1 MKILLV
7 EDDHKILEYLI
18 KGLKEDG
25 FSVDSAN
32 SGDDGLYLAL
42 SNTYD
47 LIILDWMLPV
57 FDGIFIGQKIREKN
71 ISTPIIMLTAKND
84 IDDKIISLNAGI
96 DSYITKPFVFRELT
110 AHINALL
117 RRTNFDIQNIVH
129 FDTLEV
135 DVMNRTVKRSGKNIE
150 LTSKEFNILLHMI
163 KNKNRII
170 THTEIQDTIWGMNEI
185 ISSNIIN
192 VFIHHL
198 RKKIDL
204 ESEEPLI
211 KTVRGSGYKFCSSK

>member
-57 FDGIFIGQKIREKN
+57 FDGIFIGKKIREKN
-71 ISTPIIMLTAKND
+71 ITTPIIMLTAKND
-84 IDDKIISLNAGI
+84 IDDKITSLDAGI

-110 AHINALL
+110 AQINALL
-117 RRTNFDIQNIVH
+117 RRSNFDIQNIIH
-129 FDTLEV
+129 LDTLEV
-135 DVMNRTVKRSGKNIE
+135 DVMNRAVKRSGKNIE
-150 LTSKEFNILLHMI
+150 LTTKEFNILLHMI

-198 RKKIDL
+198 RKKIDG
-204 ESEEPLI
+204 ENEYPLI
-211 KTVRGSGYKFCSSK
+211 KTVRGSGYKFCCSK